1 MVSTH
6 LKNILVKLDHFPK
19 FSRWKFQKYLKP
31 PPPSFVSA
39 RHFWWNECDI
49 HWLDLPKFTSKK
61 PYKILSFW
69 IANSSLVATVK
80 KKPGSPTFHESY
92 WLVHRDS
99 YVMVLKQSLYNWVVV
114 LPLYD
119 LNNQFFFCLLL
130 TCGKW
135 SFHSFLSSES
145 EGKCFVRQFLEP
157 ELFYLLTSGF
167 PPVKRQLY

>member
-119 LNNQFFFCLLL
+119 LNNQFFFLLAIDL
-130 TCGKW
+130 RKVIF
-135 SFHSFLSSES
+135 SFVS
-145 EGKCFVRQFLEP
+145 QFRIWREMLCSTISWARVILP
-157 ELFYLLTSGF
+157 ADFRF
-167 PPVKRQLY
+167 PPRKRQLY